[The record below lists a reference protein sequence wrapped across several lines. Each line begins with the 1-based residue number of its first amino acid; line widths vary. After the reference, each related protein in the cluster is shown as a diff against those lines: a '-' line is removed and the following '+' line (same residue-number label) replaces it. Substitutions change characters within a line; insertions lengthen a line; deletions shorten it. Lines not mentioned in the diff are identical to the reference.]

1 VTDSASEII
10 GDLTRQEGFL
20 TDNQARDTIIEG
32 RLAMDA
38 DGKFLVLDI
47 DNIAALGA
55 YHTSH
60 GAFIA
65 TVNFARCLPCMYG
78 IPAVGLRI
86 RCLFTNTVPTGPYR
100 GAGRPE
106 ANYCLELVDEAA
118 RITGIDRI
126 EIRRRNLIAP
136 ARMPYK
142 TAVGTTYDSG
152 DFAAVFGEALASADV
167 AGFAAR
173 PATSQAAGKRR
184 GLGVSCFLEIAG
196 GQPGEGAA
204 IAFPGSSKL
213 LLAIGVQASGQGAP
227 HGLSPPRGRL
237 PRHPGRDH

>member
-1 VTDSASEII
+1 
-10 GDLTRQEGFL
+10 
-20 TDNQARDTIIEG
+20 
-32 RLAMDA
+32 
-38 DGKFLVLDI
+38 
-47 DNIAALGA
+47 
-55 YHTSH
+55 
-60 GAFIA
+60 
-65 TVNFARCLPCMYG
+65 MYD

-106 ANYCLELVDEAA
+106 ANYCLERLVDEAA

-152 DFAAVFGEALASADV
+152 DFAAVLDEALASADV

-173 PATSQAAGKRR
+173 RATSQAAGKRR
-184 GLGVSCFLEIAG
+184 GLGVSSFL
-196 GQPGEGAA
+196 
-204 IAFPGSSKL
+204 
-213 LLAIGVQASGQGAP
+213 
-227 HGLSPPRGRL
+227 
-237 PRHPGRDH
+237 